1 MAIIDKTERLSKQ
14 DDLLNKF
21 KLLHKQGASQEYN
34 LVKVNFL
41 IFIFNFTWGPPG
53 SLAAIL
59 V

>member
-41 IFIFNFTWGPPG
+41 ILNFY
-53 SLAAIL
+53 L
-59 V
+59 